1 MPSISTMLYPAPA
14 YVKVEANWADVP
26 WATGAAV
33 YRVDC
38 LTGER
43 VPLRPYVSFDG
54 DFLDLSCGYGIWWD
68 TEPQLDRCVYYCTQA
83 VDAARDLVT
92 SPADFEAFDT
102 FTRTIVATVSDTFT
116 RVVANGWGN
125 ADTGQAWTNSG
136 GVAGDYNVAAGKG
149 TCSLGVVNSSR
160 FETLSSI
167 SLADVDMYADI
178 SVPVVA
184 TGASI
189 STGLRLRSSTTSDF
203 YYIEIDWRTD
213 STARLQLV
221 SRVAGVST
229 TIAGPINKGTYAA
242 ADTWRV
248 RGRVVGT
255 SLFGKLWKVGTPE
268 PFTWDAWAQT
278 STIVAAAPVGTRCLL
293 SAGNTNVLPV
303 VISFDNIQVYAVTY
317 GWGTLTSGQTW
328 TPSGGNAFEYTVY
341 DGHGATDLDTSTGS
355 RRVLV
360 TGLTPQDSEQAATF
374 TIPVVALTDSIDVGL
389 MSRYAGSGDYY
400 LAVAHFHNV
409 GNFDVR
415 IRKQVGGVFTTL
427 VISSIVGTYAAGESF
442 RIRFI
447 TQGNG
452 LMVKAWRITDP
463 EPAAWQAVT
472 TDTSFTGTGQV
483 GVRNNL
489 QAANTN
495 VPPVTIFVDDYVLS
509 DPCSDMV
516 VVEVCSDDLV
526 VPSSGEFR
534 FGDPVRPCNDVTL
547 QLVGE
552 IDPSCVPT
560 QGIFF
565 GNMADETY
573 DNNTGNLL
581 PINDEFPIV
590 VSRTRRAVVSTLTT
604 ATRTFADRDAMLRLL
619 KPGSPQLLRG
629 PAQYGI
635 PDRYMSV
642 GPVTVGRHVS
652 DHKVEPRSIEMPHA
666 AVRRPSG
673 PSQGVCGTRVEDQCD
688 IYATWDEVAAAGLTY
703 ADLLRGLAS
712 NDTPIPATDAR
723 NWDDVNAEFTD
734 WNDLKA
740 SEPDW
745 NETLAGD

>member
-1 MPSISTMLYPAPA
+1 MPSISTMVYPAPA
-14 YVKVEANWADVP
+14 YVRVEANWADV
-26 WATGAAV
+26 AQAVSAAV

-38 LTGER
+38 VTGQR
-43 VPLRPYVSFDG
+43 IPLRPYVSFDG

-83 VDAARDLVT
+83 IDAAGNTVT
-92 SPADFEAFDT
+92 MPADLEAFDT
-102 FTRTIVATVSDTFT
+102 FTRTFTPTVSDTFT

-136 GVAGDYNVAAGKG
+136 GAAADYNVAAGRG
-149 TCSLGVVNSSR
+149 TASMGVVNSSR

-178 SVPVVA
+178 SIPVVA

-229 TIAGPINKGTYAA
+229 TIAGPVNKGTYAA

-255 SLFGKLWKVGTPE
+255 SLLGKLWKVGTPE

-293 SAGNTNVLPV
+293 SAGNTNPLPV
-303 VISFDNIQVYAVTY
+303 VASFDNIQVYAVTY

-341 DGHGATDLDTSTGS
+341 DGHGATDRDTSTGS

-360 TGLTPQDSEQAATF
+360 TGPTPQDSGQAATF
-374 TIPVVALTDSIDVGL
+374 TIPVIALTDSIDVGL

-400 LAVAHFHNV
+400 LAVGHFHNV

-415 IRKQVGGVFTTL
+415 IRKQVAGVFTTL
-427 VISSIVGTYAAGESF
+427 VISPIVGTYAAGESF
-442 RIRFI
+442 RIRFV
-447 TQGNG
+447 TQGPN
-452 LMVKAWRITDP
+452 LMVRAWRAIDP
-463 EPAAWQAVT
+463 EPTVWQAVT

-495 VPPVTIFVDDYVLS
+495 IPPVTIFVDNYELY
-509 DPCSDMV
+509 DPCSDLV
-516 VVEVCSDDLV
+516 PIETCSDGLV

-534 FGDPVRPCNDVTL
+534 LGDPVRPCNDVTL
-547 QLVGE
+547 QFTGQA
-552 IDPSCVPT
+552 DPACVPT

-565 GNMADETY
+565 ANMSDEDAEANSGTFAPVNSVY
-573 DNNTGNLL
+573 
-581 PINDEFPIV
+581 PIGIY
-590 VSRTRRAVVSTLTT
+590 RARRSLNATLTT
-604 ATRTFADRDAMLRLL
+604 LTRTFADRDAMRQLNA
-619 KPGSPQLLRG
+619 PGGPLLLRG

-635 PDRYMSV
+635 DDRYMLV
-642 GPVTVGRHVS
+642 GNVTEHRQLS
-652 DHKVEPRSIEMPHA
+652 DHRIQPRAVVLPHVQLA
-666 AVRRPSG
+666 YPYG
-673 PSQGVCGTRVEDQCD
+673 PSQGVCGAQVDDLCD
-688 IYATWDEVAAAGLTY
+688 IYPTWDAIAAAGLTY
-703 ADLLRGLAS
+703 ADLLRGRAS
-712 NDTPIPATDAR
+712 NDTPIPATSERD
-723 NWDDVNAEFTD
+723 WDEVNSDFAS
-734 WNDLKA
+734 WNALNA
-740 SEPDW
+740 GEPDW
-745 NETLAGD
+745 NNTLAGD